1 MLIKNKKELLNLAL
15 IFASSFVFSQ
25 SSLNCDF
32 SNPDNKKDKTFKFWD
47 IENKIFSG
55 PITTPAKSQVDNGGR
70 ARNLNYV
77 RTLGG
82 WRKTENGQP
91 AKDFSGDLAT
101 FQNGAYVYDPSKMIN
116 KLKQYRANG
125 VVINQIVLD
134 NPPWVFQR
142 GLNFVDEINNVD
154 YLKSTEIE
162 TYGNAIPPNNNTEWR
177 KFIRVVMNALVDEFG
192 LETVESWRFRGG
204 SEIETSGHWA
214 GTKEQYFTHYRII
227 TEEVRR
233 AAPNA
238 KVGAHLREAS
248 FVSNKINYKGQQVKS
263 FGREFITWT
272 KRNNVPYDFIGVSY
286 YPFFNRQ
293 EGGLGGLDVFKYY
306 DEGIK
311 PLTAN
316 PDFNKDASVEIHEFW
331 LFTNFGRGLLVNVGT
346 SHGSAFFV
354 KLARLAY
361 ERNVKK
367 INQWGYG
374 KIGRLLSPQRM
385 AMKMLKGVL
394 DQDRYTYR
402 EDINTQNS
410 NTIDAIFTT
419 KTTGDDVSYN
429 TIVSNYSNKPA
440 YSDTKERVVV
450 NMQLPFNT
458 GQPYEYRV
466 ITYGR
471 DQCGFNQLKD
481 KSTNYSLTEDQGG
494 WLKNGVQATYG
505 HISKAMGGS
514 GATRRSRMVTLENDA
529 NTLQRHNTFQT
540 SEWIS
545 GVTKNINGTDTRSR
559 FTAVLNLESFM
570 IQKIEVRL
578 QDATLSNTDFDITKA
593 SPLLIYPNPAKENFN
608 VKLEGLHTI
617 ARIEINNMLGK
628 LIYNKETE
636 SSHVLISTKN
646 MSTGMY
652 LVKVTATNGVV
663 YYKKLI
669 VD

>member
-1 MLIKNKKELLNLAL
+1 MRIQTIQLAL
-15 IFASSFVFSQ
+15 SFTLFTTFAFSQ

-32 SNPDNKKDKTFKFWD
+32 SNPDNKRDKTFNFWD

-55 PITTPAKSQVDNGGR
+55 PITTVAKSQVDNGGR

-101 FQNGAYVYDPSKMIN
+101 FQNGAYVYDPTKMIN
-116 KLKQYRANG
+116 KLKQYLANG

-142 GLNFVDEINNVD
+142 GLNFVEEINNVD

-227 TEEVRR
+227 TEEVKR

-248 FVSNKINYKGQQVKS
+248 FASNKINYKGQQVKS

-306 DEGIK
+306 DDGIK
-311 PLTAN
+311 PLTSN
-316 PDFNKDASVEIHEFW
+316 PDFNKSASLEIHEFW

-385 AMKMLKGVL
+385 AMKLLKSIL
-394 DQDRYTYR
+394 NQDRYNYR
-402 EDINTQNS
+402 ADLETQNS

-419 KTTGDDVSYN
+419 TTADNNVRYN
-429 TIVSNYSNKPA
+429 AIVSNYSNRPA

-458 GQPYEYRV
+458 GQPYQYRV
-466 ITYGR
+466 ITYGKNE
-471 DQCGFNQLKD
+471 CGFNQLKD
-481 KSTNYSLTEDQGG
+481 KSTNYSLTEAQGG
-494 WLKNGVQATYG
+494 WLKNGVNGTYG
-505 HISKAMGGS
+505 HISKAMGGT
-514 GATRRSRMVTLENDA
+514 GATRRSRMVTVETDA
-529 NTLQRHNTFQT
+529 NTLQRYNTFQA
-540 SEWIS
+540 SDWID
-545 GVTKNINGTDTRSR
+545 GVTKNINGTNTRSR

-570 IQKIEVRL
+570 VQKIEVKL
-578 QDATLSNTDFDITKA
+578 QDATLSNTNFETIDTA
-593 SPLLIYPNPAKENFN
+593 SLLIFPNPAKENLN
-608 VKLEGLHTI
+608 VKLKGTNKI
-617 ARIEINNMLGK
+617 QSIEINSMLGK
-628 LIYNKETE
+628 LVYSKKANTIDVLVSTE
-636 SSHVLISTKN
+636 N
-646 MSTGMY
+646 MSSGMY
-652 LVKVTATNGVV
+652 LIKVTSNNGNV
-663 YYKKLI
+663 YLKKFILE
-669 VD
+669 